1 MSRSKRPVHYIVP
14 PHILRNIV
22 EHGDARLRARAIR
35 SLTIR
40 ARFQGRREILS
51 QVRLTTPLGEKY
63 RTIFDAKGGRRLPG
77 TLVRDEGDAPSSDAK
92 VNALYDGLGVVYDF
106 FHDVYG
112 RESIDDRGS
121 RLSATVHFDADFDNA
136 FWDGRQLIFG
146 DGDGVIFKGFTRS
159 VDVIAH
165 EVAHGVI
172 QHEAGLGYQD
182 QAGALHESWADVF
195 ASLVKQYHHNQE
207 VEDADWLIGSELL
220 VPGVKGQGLRSLKAP
235 GTAYD
240 DPLLGRDPQVASV
253 RNYVNVNEDLGGVH
267 INSGIPNHAFY
278 LVAKQ
283 LGGYAWVEAGQIWYD
298 ALRRLRRSADFLD
311 AAAATYQVAGELY
324 GSGSA
329 QQQAVKN
336 AWEEV
341 GLRVQVRS
349 SPRRRLIARP
359 ASAPA
364 TGVRSEV
371 PAHGNGSTSSHAS
384 QDIEG
389 IKQTLEVIRQRVEG
403 LTSVPN

>member
-1 MSRSKRPVHYIVP
+1 MSRSRDSVQFIVP

-51 QVRLTTPLGEKY
+51 QVGLSTPLGEKY

-77 TLVRDEGDAPSSDAK
+77 TLVRDEGDTPSSDPK
-92 VNALYDGLGVVYDF
+92 VNAVYDGLGAVYDF

-112 RESIDDRGS
+112 RDSVDDRGS
-121 RLSATVHFDADFDNA
+121 RLSATIHFDADFDNA

-146 DGDGVIFKGFTRS
+146 DGDGVLFKGFTRS
-159 VDVIAH
+159 LDVIAH
-165 EVAHGVI
+165 EVAHGII
-172 QHEAGLGYQD
+172 QHEAGLSYQD
-182 QAGALHESWADVF
+182 QAGALNESWADVF
-195 ASLVKQYHHNQE
+195 ASLVKQYQLNQE
-207 VEDADWLIGSELL
+207 VEAADWLIGSELL
-220 VPGVKGQGLRSLKAP
+220 TPTVKGQGLRSLKAP
-235 GTAYD
+235 GSAYD
-240 DPLLGRDPQVASV
+240 DPLLGHDPQVASV
-253 RNYVNVNEDLGGVH
+253 RNFVNVNEDLGGVH

-298 ALRRLRRSADFLD
+298 SLRRFRREIDFLD
-311 AAAATYQVAGELY
+311 AASITYQVAGELY

-341 GLRVQVRS
+341 GLRVQVRAAQ
-349 SPRRRLIARP
+349 RRRPGVRPAPVAARP
-359 ASAPA
+359 QA
-364 TGVRSEV
+364 
-371 PAHGNGSTSSHAS
+371 PAHGNGSGHAA
-384 QDIEG
+384 QEIEG

-403 LTSVPN
+403 LAAAPN